1 MGMTQHN
8 IGNVWDYAIFIH
20 LFSPGVND
28 FEQSSKYVY
37 FDDDDDDASD
47 PW

>member
-1 MGMTQHN
+1 MPSLS
-8 IGNVWDYAIFIH
+8 IF
-20 LFSPGVND
+20 FSPGVND

-37 FDDDDDDASD
+37 FDDDDDDDYDDAFD